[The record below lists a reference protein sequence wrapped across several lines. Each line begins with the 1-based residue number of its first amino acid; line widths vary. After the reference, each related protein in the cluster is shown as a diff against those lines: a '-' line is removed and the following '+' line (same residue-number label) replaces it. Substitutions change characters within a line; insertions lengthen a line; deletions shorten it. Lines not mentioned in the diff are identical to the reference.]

1 MLKNKAIL
9 ITGAASGIG
18 RKCAEVFAGHGA
30 RVLVTDM
37 SVEAG
42 EEVVAGIRAQGG
54 EASFQRCDVTDEA
67 SVAAAVDTAVER
79 YGRLDGAMN
88 NAGIEMR
95 NKPIHELTAQ
105 DIAAVIGVD
114 LVGVFYCLKHQFRVM
129 KDSGGGAIV
138 NTASSSGLRGQV
150 NASDYV
156 AAKHG
161 VVGLTKA
168 VACDG
173 GPLGIRVNALC
184 PGLIMTPMA
193 KDRLMQ
199 DPVFS
204 QALDG
209 LRQRHVIG
217 RFGEME
223 EIANAATFLLSDM
236 SSFMTGSPMIV
247 DGGYSI

>member
-1 MLKNKAIL
+1 MLNGKSIL

-18 RKCAEVFAGHGA
+18 KQCAETFAANGA
-30 RVLVTDM
+30 RVLVTDR
-37 SVEAG
+37 SREAG
-42 EEVVAGIRAQGG
+42 EEVAQAIRDAGG
-54 EASFQRCDVTDEA
+54 EAYFQPCDVADEA
-67 SVAAAVDTAVER
+67 SVAAAVDKAVELF
-79 YGRLDGAMN
+79 GRLDGAMN

-95 NKPIHELTAQ
+95 NKPIHELTAE
-105 DIAAVIGVD
+105 DINAVIGID
-114 LVGVFYCLKHQFRVM
+114 LVGVFYCLKHEFRVM
-129 KDSGGGAIV
+129 KDSGGGSIV
-138 NTASSSGLRGQV
+138 NTASSSGIRGQV

-173 GPLGIRVNALC
+173 GPLGIRVNAMC
-184 PGLIMTPMA
+184 PGFIMTPMA
-193 KDRLMQ
+193 RGLIA

-204 QALDG
+204 QALEG

-217 RFGEME
+217 HFGEME
-223 EIANAATFLLSDM
+223 DIANATMFLLSDM
-236 SSFMTGSPMIV
+236 SKFMTGAPMIV

>member
-1 MLKNKAIL
+1 MLKDKAIF

-18 RKCAEVFAGHGA
+18 RKCAEVFAANGA

-42 EEVVAGIRAQGG
+42 EEVAEGIRKAGG
-54 EASFQRCDVTDEA
+54 EARFQKCDVSDEA
-67 SVAAAVDTAVER
+67 SVASAINKVVQL
-79 YGRLDGAMN
+79 YGKLDGAMN

-95 NKPIHELTAQ
+95 NKPVHELTAE
-105 DIAAVIGVD
+105 DIGAVIGVD

-138 NTASSSGLRGQV
+138 NTASASGVRGQP

-209 LRQRHVIG
+209 LRERHVIG

-223 EIANAATFLLSDM
+223 EIANAAMFLLSDM
-236 SSFMTGSPMIV
+236 SSFMTGSPMLV

>member
-1 MLKNKAIL
+1 MLNGKSIL

-18 RKCAEVFAGHGA
+18 KQCAETFAANGA
-30 RVLVTDM
+30 RVLVTDR
-37 SVEAG
+37 SREAG
-42 EEVVAGIRAQGG
+42 EAVAQAIRDAGG
-54 EASFQRCDVTDEA
+54 EAHFQPCDVADEA
-67 SVAAAVDTAVER
+67 SVAAAVDKAVELF
-79 YGRLDGAMN
+79 GRLDGAMN

-95 NKPIHELTAQ
+95 NKPIHELTAE
-105 DIAAVIGVD
+105 DINAVIGID
-114 LVGVFYCLKHQFRVM
+114 LVGVFYCLKHEFRVM

-138 NTASSSGLRGQV
+138 NTASSSGIRGQV

-173 GPLGIRVNALC
+173 GPLGIRVNAMC
-184 PGLIMTPMA
+184 PGFIMTPMA
-193 KDRLMQ
+193 RGLIA

-204 QALDG
+204 QALEG

-217 RFGEME
+217 HFGEME
-223 EIANAATFLLSDM
+223 DIANATMFLLSDM
-236 SSFMTGSPMIV
+236 SKFMTGAPMIV

>member
-1 MLKNKAIL
+1 MLNGKSIL

-18 RKCAEVFAGHGA
+18 KQCAETFAANGA
-30 RVLVTDM
+30 QVLVTDR
-37 SVEAG
+37 SVDAG
-42 EEVVAGIRAQGG
+42 EAVAQAIRDAGG
-54 EASFQRCDVTDEA
+54 KAHFQVCDVADEA
-67 SVAAAVDTAVER
+67 SVSAAVDKAIELF
-79 YGRLDGAMN
+79 GKLDGAMN

-95 NKPIHELTAQ
+95 NKPIHELTAD
-105 DIAAVIGVD
+105 DINAVIGID
-114 LVGVFYCLKHQFRVM
+114 LVGVFYCIKHEFRVM
-129 KDSGGGAIV
+129 KDAGGGSIV
-138 NTASSSGLRGQV
+138 NTASSSGLRGQI

-173 GPLGIRVNALC
+173 GPLGIRVNAIC
-184 PGLIMTPMA
+184 PGFIMTPMA
-193 KDRLMQ
+193 RGLIA

-204 QALDG
+204 QALEG

-217 RFGEME
+217 HFGEMDD
-223 EIANAATFLLSDM
+223 IANATMFLLSDM
-236 SSFMTGSPMIV
+236 SKFMTGAPMIV

>member
-1 MLKNKAIL
+1 MLNGKAIL

-18 RKCAEVFAGHGA
+18 RRCAEVFAANGA
-30 RVLVTDM
+30 RVLVTDL
-37 SVEAG
+37 SAEAG
-42 EEVVAGIRAQGG
+42 AEVVEGIRNAGG
-54 EASFQRCDVTDEA
+54 EAAFQPCNVTDEA
-67 SVAAAVDTAVER
+67 SVAAAVDKAVSL

-95 NKPIHELTAQ
+95 NKPVHELTAE
-105 DIAAVIGVD
+105 DIAAVLGVD

-138 NTASSSGLRGQV
+138 NTASSSGIRGQI

-204 QALDG
+204 EALEG

-217 RFGEME
+217 RFGEMD
-223 EIANAATFLLSDM
+223 EIANAAMFLLSDM

-247 DGGYSI
+247 DGGYAI